1 MRKLYETPEI
11 TVTKFDIKRN
21 VMLEF
26 ATGNEGPGDGWNAG
40 IDDLS
45 NVEGSGDAELPW

>member
-11 TVTKFDIKRN
+11 TVTKFDVRKN

-26 ATGNEGPGDGWNAG
+26 ETGNEGPGDGWNAG
-40 IDDLS
+40 VDGPSDPD
-45 NVEGSGDAELPW
+45 GSGDADLPW